1 LNYEKGHGRIEERE
15 IVVTNKLDWLDCKSK
30 WKDLTSLIEVTSRR
44 TIGDKTSEEKRFLHI
59 KLKLNSRNEQV
70 KSYESHWSIENQMDD
85 WKNNNNNE
93 FENSSNTH
101 PVL

>member
-44 TIGDKTSEEKRFLHI
+44 TIGDKTSEEKRFYI
-59 KLKLNSRNEQV
+59 SNLKLTPERAG
-70 KSYESHWSIENQMDD
+70 KIIRSHWSIENQMTIG
-85 WKNNNNNE
+85 KTTNNNE
-93 FENSSNTH
+93 FENSWNTH